1 MYTFP
6 EIETLDDI
14 LPAIK
19 DRKEFSVFDKGDYTV
34 VKYNVAFEDT
44 FKGENAHLKREARG
58 LVFDKKGKL
67 ISRPYHKFFNVN
79 ELEETQYH
87 KLPWNAPHIILDKV
101 DGSMVRPLLLPDT
114 NGVRLAT
121 KAGITNVALK
131 AEEYLYGEMEPK
143 YASWL
148 YTKAVQ
154 GFTPIL
160 EWWHPENA
168 IVVNYGDKPFFVL
181 TAMRETV
188 TGKYVPLDQIDTPFD
203 KVNVVDWEYLDR
215 NQGIEGVVVRWH
227 NGHMV
232 KVKTE
237 WYVRLHKLKDK
248 FDNDFA
254 LWQTFVNG
262 ELDDILAMLL
272 PTDKKKLNA
281 KLIEIQHVLDLNIGL
296 IRRDI
301 DRFGNT
307 DQKIYAL
314 SEDKV
319 CPPHLQRYVFDY
331 IRKGKEVLDNLTM
344 NVYKDM
350 ANNKKGFEKC
360 VRIM

>member
-6 EIETLDDI
+6 EIETLEDI

-19 DRKEFSVFDKGDYTV
+19 DKKEFCVLDNGDYTV

-44 FKGENAHLKREARG
+44 FKGENAPLKREARG
-58 LVFDKKGKL
+58 LVFDRKGQL

-79 ELEETQYH
+79 ELEETQH
-87 KLPWNAPHIILDKV
+87 HNLPWNDPHVLLDKV
-101 DGSMVRPLLLPDT
+101 DGSMVRPLVFPEYP
-114 NGVRLAT
+114 GVRLAT
-121 KAGITNVALK
+121 KAGITDVSMK
-131 AEEYLYGEMEPK
+131 AEEYLYGEMESV
-143 YASWL
+143 YVDWL
-148 YTKAVQ
+148 YNQSKC

-168 IVVNYGDKPFFVL
+168 IVVNYGEKPFFVL

-203 KVNVVDWEYLDR
+203 KVKTVEWEYLDK
-215 NQGIEGVVVRWH
+215 NQGIEGVVVRWD

-262 ELDDILAMLL
+262 ELDDIVSMLPESDKDRLYVRVNELKRAMDNNVQRILV
-272 PTDKKKLNA
+272 D
-281 KLIEIQHVLDLNIGL
+281 IGKFNNS
-296 IRRDI
+296 DPK
-301 DRFGNT
+301 T
-307 DQKIYAL
+307 YAL
-314 SEDKV
+314 SEERI
-319 CPPHLQRYVFDY
+319 CPPHLQKYVFDFL
-331 IRKGKEVLDNLTM
+331 RNGEKVLDNLHVR
-344 NVYKDM
+344 VYKDM
-350 ANNKKGFEKC
+350 ANNKKGFERC
-360 VRIM
+360 VKIM